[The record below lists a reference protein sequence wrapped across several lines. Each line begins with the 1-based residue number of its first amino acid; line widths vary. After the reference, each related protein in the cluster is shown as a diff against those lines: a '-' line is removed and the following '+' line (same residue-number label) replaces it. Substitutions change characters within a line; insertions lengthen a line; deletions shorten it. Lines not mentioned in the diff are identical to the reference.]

1 MPVDEREL
9 NMSSMK
15 YSGEGVGNVWIGVKV
30 VWDGLRVWSNH
41 RLYLRLDGWSLVGFS
56 LLGVWLNL
64 EIVIGLG
71 SVNVFVL
78 VSVDCIGVFWL
89 PDLGEMNDWDGN
101 GLEDGGSMM
110 WDILIVWWI
119 GEWINEWMN

>member
-1 MPVDEREL
+1 
-9 NMSSMK
+9 
-15 YSGEGVGNVWIGVKV
+15 
-30 VWDGLRVWSNH
+30 
-41 RLYLRLDGWSLVGFS
+41 
-56 LLGVWLNL
+56 LNL

-110 WDILIVWWI
+110 
-119 GEWINEWMN
+119 